1 MIGTGIYSAPATVFL
16 LTGNKSL
23 TLGLF
28 SIGFMYTLIS
38 MVMYLDFAEALPFT
52 GGELVY
58 LDEISAH
65 MIDYLDD
72 DPRQSTQQPPA
83 QGPLINGYG
92 PQQRVVTG
100 TNGHTHP
107 ESPARRATRIPK
119 WKQIMRKFLGDGL
132 LSYISFSMSFVGL
145 FNSGTNSMQTGRM
158 ILICIASTQSNV
170 TPDVNL
176 DVVRLIA
183 VCTLTALCLL
193 QYFSPESGRKLNQA
207 LAVVK
212 IIFLLA
218 LIIVAIVASAEPLKT
233 PKGTV
238 VDRAVDW
245 NVWHKKNP
253 RMSFAKALLAVL
265 FSFEG
270 WENATFVAGEIP
282 ANRPHVL
289 RRGFIS
295 AVFTVGFLYLLIVA
309 LFLHSTTWEDISG
322 VSKNVNYAPMLS
334 GNGVTARRAW
344 AVLAAISSLGSLNS
358 IIYTFSRVKQAIG
371 QAEVLPWSIV
381 WKKDDIL
388 QRERDSDHP
397 GVFLQKA
404 PQGGLIIHW
413 TMSVVVI
420 AGSSSIKS
428 TLESVGLPGYV
439 QTYAHC
445 FILMIIGAAY
455 LNLSSREDALAR
467 PAREPIRR
475 DTPGRRARKPP
486 FRPSKMTSNVGQWVM
501 VGFVGLYV
509 ALNGAILIINAIP
522 PYVGSDGTSNAF
534 KGFGFPIIVLSIL
547 AFSITYY
554 VLVFGAAR
562 RVYPIPG
569 HPEAPPI
576 VEEGLFSPNGFSL
589 LRLANVKCEIRKD
602 RYFNP
607 ELDRVR
613 RFGRRWRIV
622 FSVPGDDLPEPT
634 QNDVPGNADGGVGR
648 TAPTQ
653 DQLTWPIFWYWLF
666 GGSRL
671 RRTMPEKMGDWWRG
685 RRTRWSRK
693 H

>member
-1 MIGTGIYSAPATVFL
+1 MSRPSSAQGGTELADLPREGYLPPQQQQFAPQLQPLNVGPFKPRPSPEDADPTNNWIRGALETFDVFALIVNKMIGTGIYSAPATVFL

-28 SIGFMYTLIS
+28 SIGFIYTLIS

-58 LDEISAH
+58 VSPSEI
-65 MIDYLDD
+65 
-72 DPRQSTQQPPA
+72 PVKQSTQQPPV
-83 QGPLINGYG
+83 QGPPNHGYNS
-92 PQQRVVTG
+92 QQRVVTG
-100 TNGHTHP
+100 ISGNAHP
-107 ESPARRATRIPK
+107 ESTATRATPIRK
-119 WKQIMRKFLGDGL
+119 WKRVLHKFLGDGL
-132 LSYISFSMSFVGL
+132 LSYISFSMSFIGL

-158 ILICIASTQSNV
+158 ILICIASTPTNV
-170 TPDVNL
+170 KPDVNL
-176 DVVRLIA
+176 DAVRLIA

-193 QYFSPESGRKLNQA
+193 QYFSPEFGRKLNQA

-212 IIFLLA
+212 IIFCVA
-218 LIIVAIVASAEPLKT
+218 LIIVAIVASAQPLKT
-233 PKGTV
+233 PKGDV
-238 VDRAVDW
+238 IDRAVDW

-270 WENATFVAGEIP
+270 WENATF
-282 ANRPHVL
+282 
-289 RRGFIS
+289 
-295 AVFTVGFLYLLIVA
+295 
-309 LFLHSTTWEDISG
+309 LHSTAWEDISG
-322 VSKNVNYAPMLS
+322 VSQNVNYAPMLS

-420 AGSSSIKS
+420 AGSSSIES

-475 DTPGRRARKPP
+475 DTPGKTRKPP

-501 VGFVGLYV
+501 MGFVGLYV

-534 KGFGFPIIVLSIL
+534 KGFGFPIIILSIL
-547 AFSITYY
+547 TFGIAYY
-554 VLVFGAAR
+554 VLVFGAAP

-576 VEEGLFSPNGFSL
+576 VEEGLFSPNGFSF

-622 FSVPGDDLPEPT
+622 FSVPGDDPVSL
-634 QNDVPGNADGGVGR
+634 
-648 TAPTQ
+648 
-653 DQLTWPIFWYWLF
+653 L
-666 GGSRL
+666 
-671 RRTMPEKMGDWWRG
+671 
-685 RRTRWSRK
+685 
-693 H
+693 